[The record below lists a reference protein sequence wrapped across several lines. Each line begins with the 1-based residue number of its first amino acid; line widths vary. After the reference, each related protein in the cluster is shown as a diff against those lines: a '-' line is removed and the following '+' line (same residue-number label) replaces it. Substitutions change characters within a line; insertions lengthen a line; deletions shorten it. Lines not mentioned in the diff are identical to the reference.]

1 MKNLSVLIKG
11 AGEMGTGVAHR
22 LATCH
27 FRVCFT
33 EIAQPQAVRRLV
45 AFSEAVYDG
54 EKEVQGIVAKA
65 VSSPDDV
72 LRLWKEG
79 KIPLLID
86 PQAKV
91 KETVKF
97 DVVIDA
103 ILAKRNIDTK
113 LSDAPLV
120 IALGPGFQAGVD
132 VHAIIETNR
141 GHNLGRVI
149 LKGKA
154 EPNTGIPGE
163 IGGFTEERVL
173 RAPRNGRLSVLKDLG
188 EQVGQDEVVAQVEGA
203 PVKAKIK
210 GVLRGLLRD
219 GMTVEKGMKM
229 GDIDPRGKREFCYTI
244 SDKALAIAGGVM
256 EAILM
261 RYNT

>member
-1 MKNLSVLIKG
+1 MKNLMVLIKG

-22 LATCH
+22 LASSH
-27 FRVCFT
+27 FQVCLT
-33 EIAQPQAVRRLV
+33 EITHPQAVRRLV

-54 EKEVQGIVAKA
+54 EKEVEGIVAKA
-65 VSSPDDV
+65 VSSPDEV

-79 KIPLLID
+79 RIPLLID
-86 PQAKV
+86 PQAKI
-91 KETVKF
+91 KDAVKF
-97 DVVIDA
+97 DVVVDA
-103 ILAKRNIDTK
+103 ILAKRNTGTQ

-120 IALGPGFQAGVD
+120 IALGPGFRAGAD

-149 LKGKA
+149 LKGEA

-173 RAPRNGRLSVLKDLG
+173 RAPQAGRLSVLKDLG
-188 EQVGQDEVVAQVEGA
+188 APVAHDEVVATVEGA

-219 GMTVEKGMKM
+219 GMTVEKGMKL

-244 SDKALAIAGGVM
+244 SDKALAIAGGVL